1 MYFGTCQMLHTKT
14 RCTTR
19 DAGTSNRAG
28 HVAPTSSFTRLKYTK
43 QFITQKKYWDRALTH
58 VDGFDGN
65 SRRAKLTSD
74 VVVHR
79 FAPSVDSQAGV
90 TGLGEDAILLNGCW
104 TRCNFLTLARIRRA
118 ASPMIVSAKKK
129 GAALY
134 EPTTRTG
141 RTVA

>member
-1 MYFGTCQMLHTKT
+1 MHNKPEMQARVIVLDMLHLLHLLHDSNTLNN
-14 RCTTR
+14 R
-19 DAGTSNRAG
+19 D
-28 HVAPTSSFTRLKYTK
+28 
-43 QFITQKKYWDRALTH
+43 LTH

-65 SRRAKLTSD
+65 SRRAKLASD

-90 TGLGEDAILLNGCW
+90 AGLGEDAILLNGCW
-104 TRCNFLTLARIRRA
+104 TRCNFLTLASIRRA

-141 RTVA
+141 RTVACILLECLISAV